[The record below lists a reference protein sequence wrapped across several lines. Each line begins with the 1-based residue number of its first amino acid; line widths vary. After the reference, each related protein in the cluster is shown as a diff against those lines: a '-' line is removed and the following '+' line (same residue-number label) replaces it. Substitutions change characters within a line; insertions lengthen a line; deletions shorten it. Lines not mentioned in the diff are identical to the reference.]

1 MSNLIYEFLN
11 DPKVNQVGS
20 ESRAGHEKSLVEIPI
35 QKEFQSIDLGTV
47 MGKGKKAV
55 VEEEKDILKMQKSV
69 PRRGVAGVR
78 IVVVEASSVLGKRKA
93 EDGKEVQ
100 EDMEVDELPVPKK
113 RGELSERQAVGI
125 EAVTRDSS
133 GVFVAGMAKKCVH
146 SLARSNEVCS
156 SSRNRFWK
164 EILSK
169 F

>member
-55 VEEEKDILKMQKSV
+55 VEEEKDILKMKKRV

-78 IVVVEASSVLGKRKA
+78 MVVVEASSVLGKRKA
-93 EDGKEVQ
+93 EDGKEVR

-113 RGELSERQAVGI
+113 RGQAVGI